1 MWSNYFQTLLRKETK
16 LPEDYTLPSVK
27 VSEPLNTDISPFTLV
42 ELKTVIKQLKSSK
55 AFGPENIPVLLW
67 KDPHFSTILLNL
79 CNHTFTTH
87 NPPKIWRTSQIIS
100 VPKKGDLS
108 LVTNYRSISLMS
120 IAAKIYNKLLLNL
133 LIPFGERILR
143 KNQNGF
149 RRGRSTVSL
158 IICLRR
164 LIEESDLSKLDLAL
178 VFVDFSKALEN
189 VLNPWIVWNPRGN
202 SGCHQSNVILI
213 IPQL

>member
-1 MWSNYFQTLLRKETK
+1 MLGLIIFLARSIIISRHHISKKHHLAWRTVKDLAGKNVTSSVRLKGGSAKKRLELEMWSNYFQTLLRKETK

-87 NPPKIWRTSQIIS
+87 NPPKIWRTSQIIP
-100 VPKKGDLS
+100 VPK
-108 LVTNYRSISLMS
+108 
-120 IAAKIYNKLLLNL
+120 
-133 LIPFGERILR
+133 
-143 KNQNGF
+143 
-149 RRGRSTVSL
+149 
-158 IICLRR
+158 
-164 LIEESDLSKLDLAL
+164 
-178 VFVDFSKALEN
+178 
-189 VLNPWIVWNPRGN
+189 
-202 SGCHQSNVILI
+202 
-213 IPQL
+213 